1 MRAFVAFLLIVM
13 VFCAAPSLAAS
24 PSDTP
29 LTGSKEPIEIT
40 SDRLDADDNAR
51 IMMFIGNAVAK
62 QGDATIY
69 ADRLTVRYAAQG
81 GDVDRVVA
89 EGNVRIVQ
97 GERVA
102 ISRRADFFRDQER
115 ILLTGEPQVTE
126 KGSTLKGHQITLF
139 MKERRAVVQASE
151 NGRVNAVFQP
161 RKEEER

>member
-1 MRAFVAFLLIVM
+1 MRRFAAILLIVM
-13 VFCAAPSLAAS
+13 FWAVPGLAAS

-29 LTGSKEPIEIT
+29 LTGSREPIEIT

-51 IMMFIGNAVAK
+51 LMMFIGNAVAK
-62 QGDATIY
+62 QGDTTIH
-69 ADRLTVRYAAQG
+69 ADRLTVRYAGEG

-97 GERVA
+97 GGRVA
-102 ISRRADFFRDQER
+102 TSRRADFFRDQER

-126 KGSTLKGHQITLF
+126 KGSTVKGHQITLF
-139 MKERRAVVQASE
+139 MKERRAVVQASQ

-161 RKEEER
+161 RQEEGR

>member
-1 MRAFVAFLLIVM
+1 MRRFAAILLSVM
-13 VFCAAPSLAAS
+13 LWAAPSLAAA
-24 PSDTP
+24 PSDAP
-29 LTGSKEPIEIT
+29 LTGSREPIEIT

-51 IMMFIGNAVAK
+51 LMMFIGNAVAK

-102 ISRRADFFRDQER
+102 TSRRADFFRDQER
-115 ILLTGEPQVTE
+115 ILLTGDPQVTE
-126 KGSTLKGHQITLF
+126 KGSTVKGHQITLF
-139 MKERRAVVQASE
+139 MKERRAVVQASQ

-161 RKEEER
+161 QKEGER

>member
-1 MRAFVAFLLIVM
+1 MRHVVPVLLLVM
-13 VFCAAPSLAAS
+13 LWVVPGLAAA

-51 IMMFIGNAVAK
+51 LMMFIGNAVAK

-97 GERVA
+97 GDRVA
-102 ISRRADFFRDQER
+102 TSERADFFRDQER
-115 ILLTGEPQVTE
+115 ILLTGDPQVTE
-126 KGSTLKGHQITLF
+126 KGSTVKGHQITLF
-139 MKERRAVVQASE
+139 MKERRAVVQASRS
-151 NGRVNAVFQP
+151 GRVNAVFQP
-161 RKEEER
+161 RKENGH